1 MDKKKIM
8 ELRAKG
14 QSLQATVYVGK
25 EGISDNVLDE
35 IARQLDK
42 HKLVKV
48 RLLPAVEQDR
58 KEAAQELA
66 IKSSSVLVEV
76 RGRTVLLAKE
86 QGSSRIGQSLNID

>member
-1 MDKKKIM
+1 MDKKKII

-14 QSLQATVYVGK
+14 QSLTASVYVGK
-25 EGISDNVLDE
+25 EGITEKVLDE

-48 RLLPAVEQDR
+48 KLLPSVEQDR

-66 IKSSSVLVEV
+66 TRSASVLVET
-76 RGRTVLLAKE
+76 RGRTVLLAME
-86 QGSSRIGQSLNID
+86 QGSTRIGHHLNID

>member
-1 MDKKKIM
+1 MDKKMTI

-14 QSLQATVYVGK
+14 QSLQSTVYVGK
-25 EGISDNVLDE
+25 EGITEKVLDE
-35 IARQLDK
+35 ISRQLDK

-48 RLLPAVEQDR
+48 KLLPAMERDR

-66 IKSSSVLVEV
+66 VKSRSVLVEV

-86 QGSSRIGQSLNID
+86 PRST

>member
-1 MDKKKIM
+1 MII

-14 QSLQATVYVGK
+14 QALQSTVFVGK
-25 EGISDNVLDE
+25 EGITEKVLDE
-35 IARQLDK
+35 ISRQLDK

-48 RLLPAVEQDR
+48 KLLPAVEKDR

-66 IKSSSVLVEV
+66 DKSSSVLVEI

-86 QGSSRIGQSLNID
+86 PRSTRIGQHLNID